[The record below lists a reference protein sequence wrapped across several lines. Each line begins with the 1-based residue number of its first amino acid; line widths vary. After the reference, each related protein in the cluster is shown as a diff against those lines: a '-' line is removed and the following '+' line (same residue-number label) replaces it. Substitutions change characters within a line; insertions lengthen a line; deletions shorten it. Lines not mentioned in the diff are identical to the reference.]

1 VKIHLA
7 PVVPIRRTALADY
20 DGAFERSWTVAAQ
33 WLRTLSRERA
43 AAPDLFAELAEHA
56 DEQRELLLRN
66 GRRFHTWGL
75 CELLIEQSLT
85 TSLQNP
91 VEGEELGL
99 LALRLIDLLPSERYR
114 AESLEDGRARAWA
127 HVANARR
134 IRSDLDG
141 AERAFRAAW
150 GRFEAGSRDLFEKA
164 ILLDLEAS
172 LHRARRRFASAF
184 SFLRRAVGLFLELGE
199 RHRAGRSLVNLA
211 TVYQYAGQP
220 ERGIPLLHQA
230 LTLIDPAQEPRLML
244 FIHHNLVDCLAV
256 AGRFLEAQ
264 GASREAREW
273 FRRFPDERLR
283 RRRLWVEGKIARGL
297 GQLAQ
302 AEELFLAARDGFLA
316 EGIPYETALV
326 SLEVALLYAEQG
338 RTAEL
343 KELAAG
349 MLPIFASRQIHREA
363 LAALAVFQ
371 RAAEAERAGVE
382 VVTEIGEYLRRS
394 RHAPELPFRDVD
406 RR

>member
-7 PVVPIRRTALADY
+7 PVVPIRYPAAVDY
-20 DGAFERSWTVAAQ
+20 DGAFERSWTAAAQ

-43 AAPDLFAELAEHA
+43 AAPDLFAELMEHTG
-56 DEQRELLLRN
+56 EQRELLLRN

-75 CELLIEQSLT
+75 CELLIERSLT
-85 TSLQNP
+85 SSLQNAA
-91 VEGEELGL
+91 EGEELGL
-99 LALRLIDLLPSERYR
+99 LALHLLDLLPGERYR

-134 IRSDLDG
+134 IRSDLEG

-150 GRFEAGSRDLFEKA
+150 GRFEAGSGDLFEKA

-172 LHRARRRFASAF
+172 LHRARRRFAAAF
-184 SFLRRAVGLFLELGE
+184 AFLRRAVGLFLELGE

-211 TVYQYAGQP
+211 TVCQQSGEA
-220 ERGIPLLHQA
+220 ERGIPVLQQA
-230 LTLIDPAQEPRLML
+230 LSLIDPAQEPRLML
-244 FIHHNLVDCLAV
+244 LIHHNLVDCLAG

-264 GASREAREW
+264 RASREAREW
-273 FRRFPDERLR
+273 FRRFPNDRLRLR
-283 RRRLWVEGKIARGL
+283 RQWVEGKIARGL
-297 GQLAQ
+297 GQLPQ
-302 AEELFLAARDGFLA
+302 AEALFLAARDGFLA

-326 SLEVALLYAEQG
+326 SLELALLYAEQG

-349 MLPIFASRQIHREA
+349 MLPIFASRQIHPEA

-371 RAAEAERAGVE
+371 RAAETERAGVE
-382 VVTEIGEYLRRS
+382 MVTEIADYLRRV
-394 RHAPELPFRDVD
+394 RHNAEPPFRDVD

>member
-7 PVVPIRRTALADY
+7 PVVPIRHATLADY
-20 DGAFERSWTVAAQ
+20 DGAFERSWSVAAQ

-43 AAPDLFAELAEHA
+43 AAPDLLAELAEHTG
-56 DEQRELLLRN
+56 EQRELLLRN

-75 CELLIEQSLT
+75 CELLIEHSLT
-85 TSLQNP
+85 ASLQNP

-99 LALRLIDLLPSERYR
+99 LALRLLDLLPSERYR
-114 AESLEDGRARAWA
+114 AENLEDGRARAWA

-172 LHRARRRFASAF
+172 LHRARRRFAAAF
-184 SFLRRAVGLFLELGE
+184 GFLRRAVGLFLELGE

-220 ERGIPLLHQA
+220 EQGIPVLHQA
-230 LTLIDPAQEPRLML
+230 LELIDPAQEPRLML
-244 FIHHNLVDCLAV
+244 LIHHNLVDCLAV

-264 GASREAREW
+264 RASRAAREW
-273 FRRFPDERLR
+273 FRRFPDDRLR
-283 RRRLWVEGKIARGL
+283 HRRQWVEGKIARGL
-297 GQLAQ
+297 GQLPQ
-302 AEELFLAARDGFLA
+302 AEALFLAAREGFLA

-326 SLEVALLYAEQG
+326 SLELALLYAEQG
-338 RTAEL
+338 RSAEL
-343 KELAAG
+343 KGLAAG
-349 MLPIFASRQIHREA
+349 MVPIFASRQIHREA

-382 VVTEIGEYLRRS
+382 VVTEIGDYLRRA
-394 RHAPELPFRDVD
+394 RHAPELPFR
-406 RR
+406 